1 MFNQSTNRSWW
12 KQVLIGVVAIAV
24 GICAIAF
31 PAGIMFSRLLDVI
44 VGEAKPLSGS
54 MTAVAFML
62 ALVAL
67 VAVDGLANLF
77 GTGVMDQRG
86 ARIRGVIG
94 VATGIAAIFWPGRTA
109 YIAVELIGLW
119 AITIGVLELL
129 FARYSREGGKNR
141 ALVIVAAI
149 ASMAVGVGLMWW
161 AFAGAVVISAMVGIA
176 AMARGVSLMM
186 SGLSLRLR
194 QDDGQ
199 PALGGKAA

>member
-1 MFNQSTNRSWW
+1 MLDQSTNRSWW
-12 KQVLIGVVAIAV
+12 KQVLIGVVAIAF
-24 GICAIAF
+24 GICVIAF

-44 VGEAKPLSGS
+44 FGVAKPLSGS
-54 MTAVAFML
+54 MTAVAAML

-77 GTGVMDQRG
+77 GTGVMDKRG

-94 VATGIAAIFWPGRTA
+94 AATAIAAIFWPGRTA
-109 YIAVELIGLW
+109 HIAVELIGLW
-119 AITIGVLELL
+119 AIAIGVLELL

-141 ALVIVAAI
+141 ALLIVAAI
-149 ASMAVGVGLMWW
+149 ASVGVGLMRW
-161 AFAGAVVISAMVGIA
+161 AFAGAVAISAMVGIA

-186 SGLSLRLR
+186 SGISLRLH

-199 PALGGKAA
+199 PALGAKAA

>member
-1 MFNQSTNRSWW
+1 
-12 KQVLIGVVAIAV
+12 LIGVVAIAF
-24 GICAIAF
+24 GIGAIVF

-44 VGEAKPLSGS
+44 FGVAKPLSGS
-54 MTAVAFML
+54 MTAVAAML

-77 GTGVMDQRG
+77 GTGVMDKRG

-94 VATGIAAIFWPGRTA
+94 VATGIAAISWPGRTA

-129 FARYSREGGKNR
+129 FARYSRESGKNR
-141 ALVIVAAI
+141 ALLIVAAI
-149 ASMAVGVGLMWW
+149 ASMAVGVGLMWR
-161 AFAGAVVISAMVGIA
+161 AFAGAVFISAMVGIA

-186 SGLSLRLR
+186 SGISLRLH

-199 PALGGKAA
+199 PVLGGKAA

>member
-1 MFNQSTNRSWW
+1 MYHQSTNRSWW
-12 KQVLIGVVAIAV
+12 KQVLIGVAAIAF

-44 VGEAKPLSGS
+44 FGVAKPLSGS
-54 MTAVAFML
+54 MTAVAAML

-77 GTGVMDQRG
+77 GTGVMDKRG

-141 ALVIVAAI
+141 ALLIVAAI

-161 AFAGAVVISAMVGIA
+161 ALAGAVVISAMVGIA

-186 SGLSLRLR
+186 SGISLRLH

>member
-1 MFNQSTNRSWW
+1 MFDQFANRSWW
-12 KQVLIGVVAIAV
+12 KQVLIGVVAIAF

-31 PAGIMFSRLLDVI
+31 PAGIMFGRLLDVI
-44 VGEAKPLSGS
+44 FGVAKPLSGS
-54 MTAVAFML
+54 MTAVAAML

-67 VAVDGLANLF
+67 VAIDGLANLL
-77 GTGVMDQRG
+77 GTGVMDKRG

-119 AITIGVLELL
+119 AITIGVLELQ
-129 FARYSREGGKNR
+129 FARYSPERGKNR
-141 ALVIVAAI
+141 ALIIIAAI

-161 AFAGAVVISAMVGIA
+161 AFAGAVVISAVVGIA

-186 SGLSLRLR
+186 SGISQRLH

>member
-1 MFNQSTNRSWW
+1 MLDQSTNRSWW
-12 KQVLIGVVAIAV
+12 KQVLIGVVAIAF

-31 PAGIMFSRLLDVI
+31 PAGIIFSRLLDVI
-44 VGEAKPLSGS
+44 FGVAKPLSGR
-54 MTAVAFML
+54 MTAVAAML

-67 VAVDGLANLF
+67 VAVDGLTNLF
-77 GTGVMDQRG
+77 GTGVMDKRG
-86 ARIRGVIG
+86 ARIRGTIG

-119 AITIGVLELL
+119 AIAIGVLELF
-129 FARYSREGGKNR
+129 FARYSREDGKNR
-141 ALVIVAAI
+141 ALLIVAAI

-176 AMARGVSLMM
+176 AMARGVSLIM
-186 SGLSLRLR
+186 SGISLRLH

-199 PALGGKAA
+199 SALRRKAA

>member
-1 MFNQSTNRSWW
+1 MFDESTNRSWW
-12 KQVLIGVVAIAV
+12 KQVLIGVVAIAF
-24 GICAIAF
+24 GISAIAF
-31 PAGIMFSRLLDVI
+31 PAGIMVSRLLDVI
-44 VGEAKPLSGS
+44 FGVAKPLSGS
-54 MTAVAFML
+54 MTGVAAML

-67 VAVDGLANLF
+67 VAVDGLANLL
-77 GTGVMDQRG
+77 GTGVMDKRG

-94 VATGIAAIFWPGRTA
+94 VATGIAVIFWPGRTA

-129 FARYSREGGKNR
+129 FARYSRESGKNR
-141 ALVIVAAI
+141 ALLIVAAI

-161 AFAGAVVISAMVGIA
+161 AFVGAVVISAMVGIA

-186 SGLSLRLR
+186 SGISLRLH

>member
-1 MFNQSTNRSWW
+1 MLDQSTNRSWW
-12 KQVLIGVVAIAV
+12 KQVLIGVVAIAF

-31 PAGIMFSRLLDVI
+31 PAGIMFSRILDVI
-44 VGEAKPLSGS
+44 FGAAKPLSGS
-54 MTAVAFML
+54 MTAVAAML

-77 GTGVMDQRG
+77 GTGVMDNRG

-129 FARYSREGGKNR
+129 FARYSREDGKNR
-141 ALVIVAAI
+141 ALLIVAAI
-149 ASMAVGVGLMWW
+149 ASMAIGVGLMRW

-186 SGLSLRLR
+186 SGISLRLH
-194 QDDGQ
+194 QDEGQ

>member
-1 MFNQSTNRSWW
+1 MLDQSINRSWW
-12 KQVLIGVVAIAV
+12 KQVLIGVVAIAF
-24 GICAIAF
+24 GICAIVF

-44 VGEAKPLSGS
+44 FGVAKPLSGS
-54 MTAVAFML
+54 MTAVAAML

-67 VAVDGLANLF
+67 VAIDGMANLV
-77 GTGVMDQRG
+77 GTGVMDKRG

-129 FARYSREGGKNR
+129 FARYAREDGKNR
-141 ALVIVAAI
+141 ALLIVAAI
-149 ASMAVGVGLMWW
+149 ASMAVGVGLMLW

-186 SGLSLRLR
+186 SGISLRLH
-194 QDDGQ
+194 QDEGE
-199 PALGGKAA
+199 PAVGGRAA

>member
-1 MFNQSTNRSWW
+1 MLDQSTNRSWW
-12 KQVLIGVVAIAV
+12 KQVLIGVVAIAF

-44 VGEAKPLSGS
+44 FGVAKPLSGS
-54 MTAVAFML
+54 MSAVAAML

-77 GTGVMDQRG
+77 GTGVMDKLG

-129 FARYSREGGKNR
+129 FARYSRESGKNR
-141 ALVIVAAI
+141 ALLIVAAI
-149 ASMAVGVGLMWW
+149 ASMAVGVGLMQW
-161 AFAGAVVISAMVGIA
+161 AFAGAIVISAMVGIA
-176 AMARGVSLMM
+176 AMARGISLMM
-186 SGLSLRLR
+186 SGISLRLH
-194 QDDGQ
+194 QDNGQ
-199 PALGGKAA
+199 PVLGGKAA

>member
-1 MFNQSTNRSWW
+1 MLDQFTNRSWW
-12 KQVLIGVVAIAV
+12 KQVLIGVAAIAF

-31 PAGIMFSRLLDVI
+31 PAGIMFSRVLDVI
-44 VGEAKPLSGS
+44 FGVAKPLSGS
-54 MTAVAFML
+54 MTAVAAML

-77 GTGVMDQRG
+77 GTGVMDKRG
-86 ARIRGVIG
+86 ARIRGVLG

-119 AITIGVLELL
+119 AITVGVLELL
-129 FARYSREGGKNR
+129 FARYSRKDGKDR
-141 ALVIVAAI
+141 ALLIAAAI

-186 SGLSLRLR
+186 SGISTRLH
-194 QDDGQ
+194 QGDGQ

>member
-1 MFNQSTNRSWW
+1 MFDQSTNRSWW
-12 KQVLIGVVAIAV
+12 KQVVIGVVAIAF
-24 GICAIAF
+24 GICAIVF

-44 VGEAKPLSGS
+44 FGVAKPLSGS
-54 MTAVAFML
+54 MTAVAAML
-62 ALVAL
+62 ALVGL

-77 GTGVMDQRG
+77 GTGVMDKRG

-129 FARYSREGGKNR
+129 FARYSRESGKNR
-141 ALVIVAAI
+141 ALLIVAAI
-149 ASMAVGVGLMWW
+149 ASMAVGVGLMRW

-176 AMARGVSLMM
+176 AMARGVSLMI
-186 SGLSLRLR
+186 SGISLKLH
-194 QDDGQ
+194 QDDWQ

>member
-1 MFNQSTNRSWW
+1 MFDQSANRSWW
-12 KQVLIGVVAIAV
+12 KQILIGVAAIAF

-31 PAGIMFSRLLDVI
+31 PAGIIFSRLLDVI
-44 VGEAKPLSGS
+44 FGMAKPLSGG
-54 MTAVAFML
+54 MTAVAAML

-67 VAVDGLANLF
+67 VAVDGLTNLF
-77 GTGVMDQRG
+77 GTGVMDKRG

-94 VATGIAAIFWPGRTA
+94 VATALAAIFWPGRTA

-119 AITIGVLELL
+119 AIAIGVLELL
-129 FARYSREGGKNR
+129 FARYSRESGKNR
-141 ALVIVAAI
+141 ALLVVAAI
-149 ASMAVGVGLMWW
+149 AAMAVGVGLMYW
-161 AFAGAVVISAMVGIA
+161 AFAGAVVISALVGIA

-186 SGLSLRLR
+186 SGISQRLH

>member
-1 MFNQSTNRSWW
+1 MFDQSTKRSWW
-12 KQVLIGVVAIAV
+12 KQVLIGVVAIAF

-44 VGEAKPLSGS
+44 FGVAKPLSGS
-54 MTAVAFML
+54 MTAVAAML
-62 ALVAL
+62 AIVAL

-77 GTGVMDQRG
+77 GTGVMDKRG

-94 VATGIAAIFWPGRTA
+94 VATVIAAIFWPGRTA

-119 AITIGVLELL
+119 AIAIGVLELL
-129 FARYSREGGKNR
+129 FARYPREAGKNR
-141 ALVIVAAI
+141 ALLIVAAI

-186 SGLSLRLR
+186 SGISLRMH
-194 QDDGQ
+194 QDDEH
-199 PALGGKAA
+199 PVLGGKAA

>member
-1 MFNQSTNRSWW
+1 MFDQSTNRSWW
-12 KQVLIGVVAIAV
+12 KQVLIGVVAIAF

-31 PAGIMFSRLLDVI
+31 PAKIMFSRLVDVI
-44 VGEAKPLSGS
+44 FGVAKPLSGS
-54 MTAVAFML
+54 MTAVAAML

-77 GTGVMDQRG
+77 GTGVMDKRG

-94 VATGIAAIFWPGRTA
+94 VATGIAAILWPGRTA
-109 YIAVELIGLW
+109 YIAVELIRLW

-129 FARYSREGGKNR
+129 FARSSQESGKNR

-176 AMARGVSLMM
+176 AMARGISLMM
-186 SGLSLRLR
+186 SGISLRLH
-194 QDDGQ
+194 QHDGQ

>member
-1 MFNQSTNRSWW
+1 MFEQSTNRSWW
-12 KQVLIGVVAIAV
+12 KQVLIGVVAIAF
-24 GICAIAF
+24 GICAIGF

-44 VGEAKPLSGS
+44 FGVAKPLSGS
-54 MTAVAFML
+54 MTAVAAML

-67 VAVDGLANLF
+67 VAVDGLANLL
-77 GTGVMDQRG
+77 GTGVMDKRG

-94 VATGIAAIFWPGRTA
+94 VGTVIAAIFWPGRTA

-129 FARYSREGGKNR
+129 FARYSRESGKNR
-141 ALVIVAAI
+141 ALLIVAAI
-149 ASMAVGVGLMWW
+149 ASIAVGVGLMWW
-161 AFAGAVVISAMVGIA
+161 AFAGAVMISALVGIA

-186 SGLSLRLR
+186 SGISLRLH

>member
-1 MFNQSTNRSWW
+1 MLDQFTNRSWW
-12 KQVLIGVVAIAV
+12 KQVLIGVAAIAF

-31 PAGIMFSRLLDVI
+31 PAGIMISRVLDVI
-44 VGEAKPLSGS
+44 FGVAKPLSGS
-54 MTAVAFML
+54 MTAVAAML

-77 GTGVMDQRG
+77 GTGVMDKRG

-94 VATGIAAIFWPGRTA
+94 VATGIAAVVWPGRTA

-119 AITIGVLELL
+119 AITVGVLELL
-129 FARYSREGGKNR
+129 FARYSREDGKNR
-141 ALVIVAAI
+141 ALLIVAAI

-186 SGLSLRLR
+186 SGISTRLH

-199 PALGGKAA
+199 PVLGGKAT

>member
-1 MFNQSTNRSWW
+1 MFDQSTNRSWW
-12 KQVLIGVVAIAV
+12 KQVLIGVVAIAF

-31 PAGIMFSRLLDVI
+31 PAGVMFNRLLDVI
-44 VGEAKPLSGS
+44 FGVAKPLSGS
-54 MTAVAFML
+54 MTAVAAML

-77 GTGVMDQRG
+77 GTGVMDKRG

-94 VATGIAAIFWPGRTA
+94 VATGIAAISWPGRTA

-129 FARYSREGGKNR
+129 FARYSRESGKNR
-141 ALVIVAAI
+141 ALLIVAAI

-186 SGLSLRLR
+186 SGISLRLH
-194 QDDGQ
+194 QDDRQ

>member
-1 MFNQSTNRSWW
+1 MFDQSTNRSWW
-12 KQVLIGVVAIAV
+12 KQVLIGVVAIAF

-31 PAGIMFSRLLDVI
+31 PAGIMFSRLLDAIFGV
-44 VGEAKPLSGS
+44 AKPLSGS
-54 MTAVAFML
+54 MTAVAAML

-77 GTGVMDQRG
+77 GTGVMDKRG
-86 ARIRGVIG
+86 ARIRGVMG

-129 FARYSREGGKNR
+129 FARYSRESGKNR
-141 ALVIVAAI
+141 ALLIVAAI
-149 ASMAVGVGLMWW
+149 ASMAVGVGLMRW

-186 SGLSLRLR
+186 SGISLRLH

>member
-12 KQVLIGVVAIAV
+12 KQVLIGVVAVAF

-44 VGEAKPLSGS
+44 FGAAKPLSGS

-67 VAVDGLANLF
+67 VAVDGLVNLF
-77 GTGVMDQRG
+77 GTGVMDKRG
-86 ARIRGVIG
+86 VRIRGVIG
-94 VATGIAAIFWPGRTA
+94 VATGIAAILWPGRTA

-129 FARYSREGGKNR
+129 FARYSRESGKTR
-141 ALVIVAAI
+141 ALLIVAAI

-186 SGLSLRLR
+186 SGISLRLH

-199 PALGGKAA
+199 PALDGKAA

>member
-1 MFNQSTNRSWW
+1 ME
-12 KQVLIGVVAIAV
+12 
-24 GICAIAF
+24 
-31 PAGIMFSRLLDVI
+31 AGIDWRGGDRIRDLCNRISSGNYVQPPPGRNRRRGQTLV
-44 VGEAKPLSGS
+44 GS
-54 MTAVAFML
+54 MTAVAAML

-77 GTGVMDQRG
+77 GTGVMDKRG
-86 ARIRGVIG
+86 ARIRGVLG
-94 VATGIAAIFWPGRTA
+94 VATVIAAIVWPGRTA

-119 AITIGVLELL
+119 AIAIGVLELL

-141 ALVIVAAI
+141 ALLIVAAI
-149 ASMAVGVGLMWW
+149 ASMAVGVGLMRW

-186 SGLSLRLR
+186 SGISLRLH

-199 PALGGKAA
+199 PALDGKAA

>member
-1 MFNQSTNRSWW
+1 MLDQFTNRSWW
-12 KQVLIGVVAIAV
+12 KQVLIGVAAIAF

-31 PAGIMFSRLLDVI
+31 PAGIMFSRVLDVI
-44 VGEAKPLSGS
+44 FGVAKPLSGS
-54 MTAVAFML
+54 MTAVAAML

-67 VAVDGLANLF
+67 VAVDGLTNLF
-77 GTGVMDQRG
+77 GTGVMDKRG
-86 ARIRGVIG
+86 ARIRGAIG

-119 AITIGVLELL
+119 AIAIGVLELF
-129 FARYSREGGKNR
+129 FARYSREDGKNR
-141 ALVIVAAI
+141 ALLIVAAI

-176 AMARGVSLMM
+176 AMARGVSLIM
-186 SGLSLRLR
+186 SGISLRLH

-199 PALGGKAA
+199 SVLRRNAA

>member
-1 MFNQSTNRSWW
+1 MLDQFTNRSWW
-12 KQVLIGVVAIAV
+12 KQVLIGVAAIAF

-31 PAGIMFSRLLDVI
+31 PAGIMCSRVLDVI
-44 VGEAKPLSGS
+44 FGVAKPLSGS
-54 MTAVAFML
+54 MTAVAAML

-77 GTGVMDQRG
+77 GTGVMDKRG
-86 ARIRGVIG
+86 ARIRGVLG

-109 YIAVELIGLW
+109 YIAMELIGLW
-119 AITIGVLELL
+119 AITIGVLGLL
-129 FARYSREGGKNR
+129 FARYSRKDGKDR
-141 ALVIVAAI
+141 ALLIAAAI

-186 SGLSLRLR
+186 SGISTRLH